1 MPPPE
6 NGWDTVLP
14 MRLSTRNV
22 AGGKVAARYA
32 GFIHCC
38 SVWKR
43 QPDSSMISDWM
54 SFPAAAES
62 WSILWM
68 GARSRP

>member
-1 MPPPE
+1 MGYRFADGAEYPKRS
-6 NGWDTVLP
+6 G
-14 MRLSTRNV
+14 RQI
-22 AGGKVAARYA
+22 AARYA

-68 GARSRP
+68 GARSQP